1 LKPKLIETLRDKISE
16 NAAGA
21 VALAVAALVAA
32 VAPPASTQPV
42 ADAGS
47 PS

>member
-1 LKPKLIETLRDKISE
+1 
-16 NAAGA
+16 
-21 VALAVAALVAA
+21 LAVAALVAA

-47 PS
+47 PSLNLTCND